1 MAAIGV
7 LFALV
12 NLGKSQDPANSPK
25 PTLLFYGAGS
35 LRAPIFEIAVEYQK
49 RTGIRIDP
57 TFGPSG
63 LLRERI
69 EKGERPDIFASA
81 DIDSP
86 RKLAEQGLGTPVRA
100 FTANAVC
107 VVAPPGLHVDA
118 STLLEVML
126 DPKVKIGA
134 ATPVADPL
142 GDYTEAIFAKA
153 DHLHP
158 GAKKILDDKAIRL
171 VGGRGAPRI
180 PPGQESTAYL
190 LLMSKQADIML
201 TYCSGAQAA
210 VRAEPKL
217 RVLQLPASLA
227 VDASFGYTVIVGS
240 KPGAAD
246 FGRYLESETAQNV
259 FLNLNYARTEC
270 RAPDLMR
277 CD

>member
-25 PTLLFYGAGS
+25 PTLVFYGAGS
-35 LRAPIFEIAVEYQK
+35 LRAPILEIAAEYQK
-49 RTGIRIDP
+49 HSGIRIEP

-81 DIDSP
+81 DMASP
-86 RKLAEQGLGTPVRA
+86 RKLAEQGLGTPVKA

-118 STLLEVML
+118 SSLLDVML

-142 GDYTEAIFAKA
+142 GDYTEAIFANA
-153 DHLHP
+153 DRLHP
-158 GAKKILDDKAIRL
+158 GAKKILDDKALRL
-171 VGGRGAPRI
+171 TGGKDAAKI
-180 PPGQESTAYL
+180 PAGQESTAYL
-190 LLMSKQADIML
+190 LLVSKQVDLML

-217 RVLQLPASLA
+217 KVLQLPASLA
-227 VDASFGYTVIVGS
+227 VDASFGYTIIAGS
-240 KPGAAD
+240 KPEAAD
-246 FGRYLESETAQNV
+246 FGRYLESETAQNI
-259 FLNLNYARTEC
+259 FLKNGFRK
-270 RAPDLMR
+270 R
-277 CD
+277 